1 MAAFCEKRGK
11 IVLAAADIRE
21 VLTRPELLD
30 YLGQNVLVA
39 LDEYVANHGTID
51 ALEIHIIQEQ
61 NERVRTHH
69 NSGQARRL
77 RSAG

>member
-1 MAAFCEKRGK
+1 MGAFCEKREK
-11 IVLAAADIRE
+11 VVLAAADIRE

-39 LDEYVANHGTID
+39 LDEYVANHGAIH
-51 ALEIHIIQEQ
+51 ALEIHIVQEP
-61 NERVRTHH
+61 NERVRNHH

-77 RSAG
+77 RAAG